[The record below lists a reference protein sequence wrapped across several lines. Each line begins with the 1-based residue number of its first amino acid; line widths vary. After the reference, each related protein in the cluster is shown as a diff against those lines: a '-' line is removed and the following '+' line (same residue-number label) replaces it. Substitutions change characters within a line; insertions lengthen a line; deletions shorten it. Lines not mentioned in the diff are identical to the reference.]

1 MFRNTIVA
9 NNTGV
14 GGNCSGT
21 ITSLGYNLEFG
32 NTCVF
37 TATGD
42 ITSTNPLLGPLA
54 NNGGTTQTMALP
66 LGSPAINRIPNGTN
80 GCGTTITT
88 DQRGFIR
95 VGPCDIGAY
104 EYVLRLFL
112 PLILK

>member
-54 NNGGTTQTMALP
+54 NNGGTTQTMALQA
-66 LGSPAINRIPNGTN
+66 GSPAINRIPNGTN

-95 VGPCDIGAY
+95 VGPCDIGAF